1 MHEEAFEEQEMLG
14 QIHSLRVSRWSK
26 RLESL
31 TDEMLGDLVAE
42 DDIFPKKGGPKGARE
57 SSIFFK

>member
-14 QIHSLRVSRWSK
+14 QIHSLRVSK
-26 RLESL
+26 QLESL

-42 DDIFPKKGGPKGARE
+42 DGLKEPE
-57 SSIFFK
+57 NLQN